1 MTGYLLTDRFG
12 RHREAFESIT
22 DRHGGSTRGDEHHH
36 HHPDGRERA
45 LRVEHRAPARTVSV
59 WVRNYRTVRTPL
71 TLGLIAFA
79 GALLVENLSV
89 IYFYVSTGMLYS
101 ADGTARRALL
111 LLRAL
116 ELAALGFLTYVS
128 MR

>member
-1 MTGYLLTDRFG
+1 MGP
-12 RHREAFESIT
+12 H
-22 DRHGGSTRGDEHHH
+22 
-36 HHPDGRERA
+36 
-45 LRVEHRAPARTVSV
+45 
-59 WVRNYRTVRTPL
+59 YRTVRTPP

-79 GALLVENLSV
+79 GVLLVENLPTV
-89 IYFYVSTGMLYS
+89 YFYVSADMLYA

-111 LLRAL
+111 LSRPP

>member
-1 MTGYLLTDRFG
+1 MAMNTTTLLMIASG
-12 RHREAFESIT
+12 LSGVSIVLLL
-22 DRHGGSTRGDEHHH
+22 G
-36 HHPDGRERA
+36 
-45 LRVEHRAPARTVSV
+45 LMSV
-59 WVRNYRTVRTPL
+59 WVRNYRTFRTPL

-79 GALLVENLSV
+79 GVLLVENLLAV
-89 IYFYVSTGMLYS
+89 YFYVSTGMLYA